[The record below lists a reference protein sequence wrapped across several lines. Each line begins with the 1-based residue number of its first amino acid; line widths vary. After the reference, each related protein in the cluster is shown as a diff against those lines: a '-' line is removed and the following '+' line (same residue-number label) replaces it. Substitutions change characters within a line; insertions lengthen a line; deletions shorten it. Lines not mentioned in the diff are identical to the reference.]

1 MEDDLRDIVLK
12 PIINRRRNH
21 QTKRKPKA
29 QPRTKRGD
37 ASEKTFSKQKYSSC
51 QLGVNVVSL
60 ENLETHIR
68 SLVEDRSMDKVVQL
82 KEELL
87 GRVKQILHPILEGDM
102 TTADSWFNRL
112 DREDVNQLLNDL
124 DPMSIATSQVMS
136 LPDTVTRMYSVSN
149 LDILP
154 TIYQRDHVWLCL
166 QWSIDQVDNP
176 FFSRE
181 CMSQPCL
188 GNYVCGGENQTR
200 PLPEMVPI
208 RILERYMEYR
218 AQGQTTAAFKD
229 HLIKMRTDTKAVAT
243 NWCLARDVWSQPRCI
258 ICYMRDTF
266 SEAAD
271 CSNVTR
277 KEITLADY
285 RKYFLVQFHGMR
297 PDIMIDFEEFGF
309 KFILKETG
317 VLLPKLK
324 IPLPSAIVSLL
335 VRNDN
340 GEISTDR
347 LYV

>member
-1 MEDDLRDIVLK
+1 MDDELRDIVLK

-21 QTKRKPKA
+21 QAKRKPKSR
-29 QPRTKRGD
+29 PRSKRGK
-37 ASEKTFSKQKYSSC
+37 APEKPFSRQKYSSC
-51 QLGVNVVSL
+51 QIGANVVSV
-60 ENLETHIR
+60 ENLEAHIR
-68 SLVEDRSMDKVVQL
+68 SLVEDRSIDKVVQL

-87 GRVKQILHPILEGDM
+87 ARAKQIIYPMLESD
-102 TTADSWFNRL
+102 TTTTDSWINRL
-112 DREDVNQLLNDL
+112 DHEDVNQLLNDL
-124 DPMSIATSQVMS
+124 DPMTIATSPVMS

-154 TIYQRDHVWLCL
+154 IIYQRDHVWLCL
-166 QWSIDQVDNP
+166 QWNIDRVDNP

-188 GNYVCGGENQTR
+188 GNYVCGVDNNTG
-200 PLPEMVPI
+200 PLPEMVPV

-218 AQGQTTAAFKD
+218 AQGQSTSAFKD
-229 HLIKMRTDTKAVAT
+229 HMIKMRADTKAVAT

-258 ICYMRDTF
+258 ICYMRDMF
-266 SEAAD
+266 SEVAD

-277 KEITLADY
+277 KEISLTDY
-285 RKYFLVQFHGMR
+285 RKYFLIQFHGMR
-297 PDIMIDFEEFGF
+297 PDIMIDFDEFGF
-309 KFILKETG
+309 KFILKETS

-347 LYV
+347 LYT